1 MLDPEV
7 DGIIED
13 VRIHQQSLLSAVQ
26 GRRLVCRDQLRIP
39 DVAAVRYDLIA
50 ISTGDGDYERIIGP
64 KAVRAVLQIRR
75 ELKTAVSDLLHRQIV
90 CPAIEVHLVRLH
102 RKQVELLPASDE

>member
-13 VRIHQQSLLSAVQ
+13 VRIHQQSLLPAVQ
-26 GRRLVCRDQLRIP
+26 RRRLVCRDQLRIP

-50 ISTGDGDYERIIGP
+50 VPTGDGDYKCIIGP

-75 ELKTAVSDLLHRQIV
+75 ELKAAVSDLLHRQIV

-102 RKQVELLPASDE
+102 RKEVQLLPASDE